1 MKLAAQAY
9 AQRLFDWIDALELRE
24 RILMLVAS
32 IAVLY
37 LAVDSTGLQPTLQAQ
52 QATQQNTSQLEL
64 KLGALRE
71 QANLLSYKSTDDS
84 MRMLEESRDGLVE
97 ELSEL
102 DANIL
107 TQLGALVE
115 PAQAANVLEQVV
127 SRHSGLKI
135 KSLQARSLPIDQV
148 NAAREHL
155 AGLNRYQL
163 NVELE
168 GSYLD
173 LLVYLQEL
181 ESMSWKFFWESVDFQ
196 VADYPHASSRLQIYT
211 LGAARDG

>member
-1 MKLAAQAY
+1 MALAAQAY
-9 AQRLFDWIDALELRE
+9 AQRLFDWVDALELRE
-24 RILMLVAS
+24 RILMLMAS
-32 IAVLY
+32 IVVLY
-37 LAVDSTGLQPTLQAQ
+37 LAVDSTGLQPTLKAQ
-52 QATQQNTSQLEL
+52 QIAQQNTSALEL
-64 KLGALRE
+64 KLSALRE
-71 QANLLSYKSTDDS
+71 QANVLSYKSTDDS
-84 MRMLEESRDGLVE
+84 MRMLEESRDGLVK
-97 ELSEL
+97 ELAEL

-148 NAAREHL
+148 NGAREHL

-163 NVELE
+163 DVELE

-181 ESMSWKFFWESVDFQ
+181 ESMPWKFFWESVDFQ
-196 VADYPHASSRLQIYT
+196 VADYPHANSRLQIYT